1 MGCCCSTEKDK
12 PTFSLKDCMKD
23 INIKSSCMSSCCVKG
38 DSMRGNQSLTDG
50 KIDNKHHHHHHKKK
64 HHKEETKNEDT

>member
-1 MGCCCSTEKDK
+1 MGCCCSSDKDK

-38 DSMRGNQSLTDG
+38 NSNVE
-50 KIDNKHHHHHHKKK
+50 NKHHHHHHKKK